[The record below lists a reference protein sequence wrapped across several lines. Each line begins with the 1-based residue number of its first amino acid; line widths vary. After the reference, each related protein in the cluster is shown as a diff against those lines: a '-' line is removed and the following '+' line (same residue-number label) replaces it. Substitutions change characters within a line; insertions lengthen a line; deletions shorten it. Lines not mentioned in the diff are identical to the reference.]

1 MPFTDPLWM
10 PGLKS
15 IFGIECC
22 EHCYGQLAT
31 LGTSK
36 RLDCVLGLFRFGEQ
50 SKVPA
55 FNCSQAALDHAI
67 ECGAYPAGEV
77 RNGEDEISR
86 HYGQTWCGNSPQN
99 RRLSPVD
106 GVHICLVSWADNK
119 GAKYHPLGW
128 ARNIDIDPQDFSD
141 LKDFPNQRGRRK
153 PSLRGTR

>member
-22 EHCYGQLAT
+22 EHCYEQLAT

-36 RLDCVLGLFRFGEQ
+36 RLACVLGLYRFVDQ
-50 SKVPA
+50 PKVPV
-55 FNCSQAALDHAI
+55 FSGPEQALKDAMGH
-67 ECGAYPAGEV
+67 GTYPAETARDRESEV
-77 RNGEDEISR
+77 PRR
-86 HYGQTWCGNSPQN
+86 CGPIRSHNSPQN
-99 RRLSPVD
+99 SRLSPVD

-119 GAKYHPLGW
+119 GAKYHPKGW
-128 ARNIDIDPQDFSD
+128 TKNIDIGPQDLKD
-141 LKDFPNQRGRRK
+141 LTDFPNQRGRRM